1 MRKYFFY
8 ILAAVVCSCSV
19 DYKDI
24 SATTDDIKFYDLQ
37 ENEVF
42 DDNGTTISLAIPQ
55 EWRRVDEEL
64 LSEKS
69 IMQFVFDKE
78 EQQEFLD
85 AKINSTFSS
94 FPPSLS
100 EKSIM
105 LILDSIQ
112 KETSDAVYT
121 LSIDKLE
128 SANTN
133 KYSDKQYIDSFSKLI
148 EAKGITLSEYLSNTL
163 PKSIYKNLQVVSFD
177 NNLIIN
183 QKYFARR
190 VLYFNDRRLENTE
203 LGNMSATEFH
213 FITIHNKR
221 KYTVTIVCYSDI
233 LSGSDVVSLMNTI
246 GGSIKFK

>member
-1 MRKYFFY
+1 MKSLMIKNFFY
-8 ILAAVVCSCSV
+8 ILAAVICSCSG

-24 SATTDDIKFYDLQ
+24 SATTDEIKFYDLQ

-69 IMQFVFDKE
+69 IMQFVFGKG
-78 EQQEFLD
+78 EQQNFLD
-85 AKINSTFSS
+85 AKINSALKG
-94 FPPSLS
+94 PSLS

-112 KETSDAVYT
+112 KEISDAVYT

-133 KYSDKQYIDSFSKLI
+133 KYSDKQYIDSFSKPI
-148 EAKGITLSEYLSNTL
+148 EAKGIIGFFGL

-183 QKYFARR
+183 EKYFARR
-190 VLYFNDRRLENTE
+190 VLYFNDRRFINTE
-203 LGNMSATEFH
+203 LGNLTATEFH

-221 KYTVTIVCYSDI
+221 KYTLTIVCYSDVI
-233 LSGSDVVSLMNTI
+233 SGSDFVSLINTI
-246 GGSIKFK
+246 AGSIEFN

>member
-8 ILAAVVCSCSV
+8 ILAAVICSCSG
-19 DYKDI
+19 DYKNI
-24 SATTDDIKFYDLQ
+24 SATTDEIKFYDLQ

-78 EQQEFLD
+78 E
-85 AKINSTFSS
+85 
-94 FPPSLS
+94 
-100 EKSIM
+100 
-105 LILDSIQ
+105 
-112 KETSDAVYT
+112 ETSDAVYT

-148 EAKGITLSEYLSNTL
+148 EAKGITFSEYLSNTL

-221 KYTVTIVCYSDI
+221 KYTVTIVCYSDV
-233 LSGSDVVSLMNTI
+233 LSGADVVGLMNTI
-246 GGSIKFK
+246 GGSVKFSM